1 MLNLHHHVRLLQRGI
16 SCFVCGKLLFQDSTT
31 RMLRVRNVNGKIRN
45 AINAL
50 HQLKHRYTFNDY
62 GTGQCKPSFDDAIY
76 LVVEMSEV
84 ILRRDQKKI
93 SLDQRHIE
101 VPSKV
106 TSKCGLSDTI
116 ATINRDDYARKPSHD
131 PCQGLHDL
139 QIAWKNG
146 GQDDA

>member
-1 MLNLHHHVRLLQRGI
+1 M
-16 SCFVCGKLLFQDSTT
+16 GK
-31 RMLRVRNVNGKIRN
+31 
-45 AINAL
+45 
-50 HQLKHRYTFNDY
+50 
-62 GTGQCKPSFDDAIY
+62 
-76 LVVEMSEV
+76 V

-131 PCQGLHDL
+131 PCQGFHDL